1 MNDKTV
7 KDAFME
13 VVVNQLETGDPP
25 ETKATLDRLMAGGNS
40 RGEAM
45 QLIAAVVRQ
54 EMQAMMSAGGQF
66 DNARFAKQ
74 LAKLPQLD

>member
-1 MNDKTV
+1 MNDRTV

-25 ETKATLDRLMAGGNS
+25 ETKATLDRLTAAGHSNS
-40 RGEAM
+40 EAM
-45 QLIAAVVRQ
+45 QLIAAVARN
-54 EMQAMMSAGGQF
+54 EMQAMMAASRPF
-66 DNARFAKQ
+66 DNARYASL

>member
-7 KDAFME
+7 RDAFME

-25 ETKATLDRLMAGGNS
+25 ETKATLDRLMADGNS

-45 QLIAAVVRQ
+45 QLIAAVARN
-54 EMQAMMSAGGQF
+54 EMQAMMSESRPF
-66 DNARFAKQ
+66 DNARY
-74 LAKLPQLD
+74 AKLLARLPKLD

>member
-7 KDAFME
+7 RDAFME

-25 ETKATLDRLMAGGNS
+25 ETKATLDRLMADGNS

-45 QLIAAVVRQ
+45 QLIAAVARKEMQ
-54 EMQAMMSAGGQF
+54 EMMSEGRAF
-66 DNARFAKQ
+66 DNVRYAKL
-74 LAKLPQLD
+74 LAKLPKLD

>member
-1 MNDKTV
+1 MDDKTV

-25 ETKATLDRLMAGGNS
+25 ETKATLERLLASGHS
-40 RGEAM
+40 QGEAM
-45 QLIAAVVRQ
+45 QLIAAIARN
-54 EMQAMMSAGGQF
+54 EMQAMMAAGRAF
-66 DNARFAKQ
+66 DNARYAKL